1 MEHIINIIFLWQML
15 QCLYC
20 QSSDICKDVLGTH
33 TIVIYPTG
41 IKIVLLDSWKM
52 ISSKPV
58 NNQTYAASVL

>member
-1 MEHIINIIFLWQML
+1 ML